1 MVGMKT
7 WEVPFPSFWT
17 QMLPQVR
24 FSPLDNC
31 PVFVTLRKVS
41 ITRDPAQIALFFF
54 LEDFWH
60 YTVHQL
66 MHHRYAFLVS
76 LSSTR
81 LSLTLSRLP
90 NPRSSSLYKY
100 VHKVHHTY
108 SAPFGLAAEYAH
120 PIEVSPISRSTPY
133 CPALADP
140 ALFPTSG
147 SRPVNTSFHQRFI
160 ARLLMDRFLLAA
172 VSAPSAARCFTAG
185 SAAATCT

>member
-1 MVGMKT
+1 MKT

-31 PVFVTLRKVS
+31 PVFVALRKVS
-41 ITRDPAQIALFFF
+41 LTRDSAQIALFFF

-90 NPRSSSLYKY
+90 KPPLQLAVQVRAQGAPHLQRTVRSRCRVRPPDRGEPHLSS
-100 VHKVHHTY
+100 T
-108 SAPFGLAAEYAH
+108 S
-120 PIEVSPISRSTPY
+120 Y

-160 ARLLMDRFLLAA
+160 ARLLMDRLFLLAA